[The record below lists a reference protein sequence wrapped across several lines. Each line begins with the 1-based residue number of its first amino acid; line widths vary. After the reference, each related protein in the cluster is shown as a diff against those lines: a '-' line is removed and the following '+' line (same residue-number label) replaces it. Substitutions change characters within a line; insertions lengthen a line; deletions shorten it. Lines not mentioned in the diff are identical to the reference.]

1 MTLELQNKNT
11 YSSGIYQRFNQSSD
25 RDNFGL
31 LKYIPGLPHLI
42 SGKQALKGWI
52 LLGCF
57 ISCIVSLILIDLVN
71 LPLLVGQLIFLAR
84 KVVIPEIN
92 DLFNFSL
99 SFKVFISS
107 LIICLAYYLILEN
120 LKDIKK
126 HFQRFEKDRKP
137 VLFASSLGGTYLLNT
152 ILLGSILLYGLVFQ
166 FMPTKK
172 EKTLELEFTSTQTPP
187 EKIKTPQKTQRA
199 SEQNTVNSGKS
210 NPNLPKESGKPAPEI
225 STKKNFLQK
234 IFNKP
239 APPTPQPQKQEAKP
253 TPPTPQA
260 KPAPPTPPQ
269 PPQPKQEQQPPK
281 PRPTPYTPPSPPKP
295 QPKTVSD
302 NKPFLPVFKPKAS
315 QTSEDRQILASSD
328 TQQNPAPVSSS
339 QNSRQVANVST
350 ASSSSSASN
359 SSSSSSQASRQ
370 PVLPASRSG
379 GFSSN
384 AGGGNSNPNN
394 NPNGPTTV
402 AAKKNVDY
410 GAFMQDLQRRIQ
422 AAWRPRSADNADEV
436 KVFFTLQK
444 NGRLVPGSLN
454 TVKTSSPEAEAA
466 ARQAVLEA
474 SPGFRPLPDGSPNTI
489 TIEFTF
495 TRTGTRFMG
504 MKKY

>member
-1 MTLELQNKNT
+1 MALELQNKNT
-11 YSSGIYQRFNQSSD
+11 YSSGIYQRFNQNDGSN
-25 RDNFGL
+25 NFGL

-42 SGKQALKGWI
+42 SNKQTLKGWI

-57 ISCIVSLILIDLVN
+57 ISCILSIILIDLVN
-71 LPLLVGQLIFLAR
+71 LPLLAGHLIFAAR
-84 KVVIPEIN
+84 KIVIPEIN

-99 SFKVFISS
+99 SFKIFISG
-107 LIICLAYYLILEN
+107 LVICLAFYLVLEN

-126 HFQRFEKDRKP
+126 QFKRVEKDRKP

-152 ILLGSILLYGLVFQ
+152 ILLGSILLYGLIFQ
-166 FMPTKK
+166 FTPIQK
-172 EKTLELEFTSTQTPP
+172 EKTLELEFTSSEPIP
-187 EKIKTPQKTQRA
+187 DKVKNPQKTQRA
-199 SEQNTVNSGKS
+199 SEQDTVNSGKS

-239 APPTPQPQKQEAKP
+239 APQSPQPQKQEAKP
-253 TPPTPQA
+253 I
-260 KPAPPTPPQ
+260 PPQ
-269 PPQPKQEQQPPK
+269 PPQPQQQPKPPSPK
-281 PRPTPYTPPSPPKP
+281 QSPYTPPSPPKP
-295 QPKTVSD
+295 QPKTISD

-315 QTSEDRQILASSD
+315 QNSEDKQILASSD

-339 QNSRQVANVST
+339 QNSRQVSNVST
-350 ASSSSSASN
+350 ASSSSSSSSN
-359 SSSSSSQASRQ
+359 SSSSSQSSRQ

-402 AAKKNVDY
+402 AAKRNVDY

-422 AAWRPRSADNADEV
+422 SAWKPRSADSADEV

-444 NGRLVPGSLN
+444 NGRLVPSSLH

-474 SPGFRPLPDGSPNTI
+474 SASFRPLPDGSPETI